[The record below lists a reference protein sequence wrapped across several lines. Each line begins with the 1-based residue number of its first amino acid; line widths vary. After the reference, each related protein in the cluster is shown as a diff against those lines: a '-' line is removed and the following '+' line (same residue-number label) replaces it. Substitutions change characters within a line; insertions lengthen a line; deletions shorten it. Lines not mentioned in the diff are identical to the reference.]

1 MGNVF
6 GETPNRAGED
16 ARAPQYSGDLAATV
30 FMEVLSFRGSAAVP
44 VAPVGVP
51 PAESTIQ

>member
-6 GETPNRAGED
+6 GETPNTAGED

-30 FMEVLSFRGSAAVP
+30 FMEVL
-44 VAPVGVP
+44 
-51 PAESTIQ
+51 

>member
-6 GETPNRAGED
+6 GETPNTAGED

-30 FMEVLSFRGSAAVP
+30 FMEVLYCGWEERREQEG
-44 VAPVGVP
+44 
-51 PAESTIQ
+51 TI

>member
-6 GETPNRAGED
+6 GETPNTAGED

-30 FMEVLSFRGSAAVP
+30 FMEVLQWPMAGVTNSPLDMGRGF
-44 VAPVGVP
+44 G
-51 PAESTIQ
+51 